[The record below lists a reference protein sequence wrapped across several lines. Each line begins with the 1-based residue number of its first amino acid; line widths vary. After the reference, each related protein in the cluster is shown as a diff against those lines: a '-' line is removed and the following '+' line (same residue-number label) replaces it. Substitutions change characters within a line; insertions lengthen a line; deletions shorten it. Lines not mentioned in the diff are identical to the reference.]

1 MGERSDDERWA
12 AVALRQAGFRE
23 PDLSDFILSPAFVDT
38 SIALA
43 SLGLCEARLQA
54 DARWP
59 WIVLIPRVA
68 GAREIADL
76 TVDDRGRLME
86 EITGAGA
93 AVRAMGEALGRS
105 AEKLNVGLLGNITPQ
120 LHAHVVGRRADD
132 AAWPGPVWGV
142 GEAVAYGPEA
152 LERALEA
159 ARQAL
164 K

>member
-1 MGERSDDERWA
+1 MMKDGA
-12 AVALRQAGFRE
+12 PLRYEGADFGS
-23 PDLSDFILSPAFVDT
+23 PDLRDFTLSPAFLDT
-38 SIALA
+38 SITLA

-76 TVDDRGRLME
+76 TLADRGRLME
-86 EITGAGA
+86 EVVAAGE
-93 AVRAMGEALGRS
+93 AVRAMGEALGRPI
-105 AEKLNVGLLGNITPQ
+105 EKLNVGLLGNITPQ

-142 GEAVAYGPEA
+142 DGAVEYESEA
-152 LERALEA
+152 LERGLKA
-159 ARQAL
+159 AL
-164 K
+164 KALF